1 MTLIDMIGNEFHT
14 RVNTPLIV
22 RNDPRDSK
30 LMRKWWAFK
39 EACLEW
45 AAEFQSRA
53 RAMKRKYWWRNMKMW
68 IILGVVAFFILII
81 WAVSSKTG
89 GNPIADDDKIEPAIR
104 KP

>member
-1 MTLIDMIGNEFHT
+1 
-14 RVNTPLIV
+14 
-22 RNDPRDSK
+22 
-30 LMRKWWAFK
+30 
-39 EACLEW
+39 
-45 AAEFQSRA
+45 
-53 RAMKRKYWWRNMKMW
+53 MKMW